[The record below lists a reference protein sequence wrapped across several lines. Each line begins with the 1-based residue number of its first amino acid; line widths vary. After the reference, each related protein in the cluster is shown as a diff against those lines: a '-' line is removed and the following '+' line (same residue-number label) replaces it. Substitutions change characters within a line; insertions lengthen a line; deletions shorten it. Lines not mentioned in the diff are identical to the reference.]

1 MTEVKLLPLF
11 NNIVEDFDKS
21 SYNTDAGKY
30 IENLRKWLLAEHQA
44 QMISDDY
51 GSNRITPVLQFK
63 TDEQA
68 VIFTLRYR

>member
-30 IENLRKWLLAEHQA
+30 IENLRKWLLTEHQA
-44 QMISDDY
+44 QMVSDDY